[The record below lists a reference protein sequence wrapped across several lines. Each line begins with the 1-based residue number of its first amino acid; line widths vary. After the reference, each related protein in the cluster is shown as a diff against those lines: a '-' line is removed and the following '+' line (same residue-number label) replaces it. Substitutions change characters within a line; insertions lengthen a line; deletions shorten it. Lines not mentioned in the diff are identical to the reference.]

1 MVYYEERI
9 GDCMKSKIR
18 KETLNKRKNLTT
30 KEVQEK
36 SQNIYNRL
44 ISLALLNKQNTL
56 LYMDFRNEVATSQMI
71 QTVIEHTGFVLLPR
85 VTGKQLTIHKIQNL
99 EELVLSDY
107 GILEPKVGYN
117 LVDYTEIDLILAPG
131 VAFDRQCFRLGY
143 GGGFY
148 DKLLSQKRKEV
159 PVIAL
164 AFDCQLIETVP
175 TEPHDY
181 KMDMIIT
188 EMEII
193 KP

>member
-1 MVYYEERI
+1 
-9 GDCMKSKIR
+9 MKSNIR
-18 KETLNKRKNLTT
+18 KETLNKRKNLTP

-36 SQNIYNRL
+36 SNSIYNRL
-44 ISLALLNKQNTL
+44 ISLELLNKQNTL
-56 LYMDFRNEVATSQMI
+56 LYMDFRNEVATNQMI
-71 QTVIEHTGFVLLPR
+71 QTVIEHTGYVLLPR

-117 LVDYTEIDLILAPG
+117 LIDYTEIDLILAPG

-164 AFDCQLIETVP
+164 AFDCQLIATVP